1 VRKIIALYA
10 AANRGKTTTLN
21 KLIDL
26 LSIVSEYYE
35 SRRSNEGW
43 TYFEIKGLKVVVCTP
58 GDAKGEI
65 KCNAKYATDYDCD
78 IFVTATRTKGET
90 TAEIAKFTKKQ
101 KAQLVWI
108 KKENNEENNSIVA
121 ANLFN
126 LIIKDVCEN
135 AGFNFNKFVFE

>member
-1 VRKIIALYA
+1 MKKVIALYA
-10 AANRGKTTTLN
+10 TADRGKTATLK

-26 LSIVSEYYE
+26 LSNIAEYCELCRSYE
-35 SRRSNEGW
+35 CW
-43 TYFEIKGLKVVVCTP
+43 AYFEIKGMKVVVCTP

-65 KCNAKYATDYDCD
+65 KHNAKYATKYDCD

-108 KKENNEENNSIVA
+108 KKENNEENNGIVA

-126 LIIKDVCEN
+126 LIIRDACEN
-135 AGFNFNKFVFE
+135 DRYDFNKFVFE